1 MYLLPKVFLACWLSS
16 PVVRAFM
23 ERHNYTE
30 IGQVEQ
36 HYVDEVLELADL
48 TPIKYITWQDPADRG
63 TKVGLVMIVL
73 SVNYVVFFLLFS
85 FHLIFFSFFFVNF
98 VSKYVKRLE
107 VIAFLKEN
115 LASGSLYCLGHFS
128 FSLLR
133 WPTRA

>member
-73 SVNYVVFFLLFS
+73 RVNYVFFFFLFS
-85 FHLIFFSFFFVNF
+85 FHLLFFSFMVSF

-107 VIAFLKEN
+107 VITFLKEN
-115 LASGSLYCLGHFS
+115 LASGSLYCLVHFS

>member
-85 FHLIFFSFFFVNF
+85 FHLIFFSFFCKFC
-98 VSKYVKRLE
+98 KYVKRLE

>member
-73 SVNYVVFFLLFS
+73 RVNYVVFFLLFS
-85 FHLIFFSFFFVNF
+85 FHLVFFSFFCKFC
-98 VSKYVKRLE
+98 K
-107 VIAFLKEN
+107 
-115 LASGSLYCLGHFS
+115 
-128 FSLLR
+128 
-133 WPTRA
+133 

>member
-1 MYLLPKVFLACWLSS
+1 
-16 PVVRAFM
+16 M

-73 SVNYVVFFLLFS
+73 SVNYVVFFL
-85 FHLIFFSFFFVNF
+85 IFFSSYFLFFFCKF
-98 VSKYVKRLE
+98 CK
-107 VIAFLKEN
+107 
-115 LASGSLYCLGHFS
+115 
-128 FSLLR
+128 
-133 WPTRA
+133 